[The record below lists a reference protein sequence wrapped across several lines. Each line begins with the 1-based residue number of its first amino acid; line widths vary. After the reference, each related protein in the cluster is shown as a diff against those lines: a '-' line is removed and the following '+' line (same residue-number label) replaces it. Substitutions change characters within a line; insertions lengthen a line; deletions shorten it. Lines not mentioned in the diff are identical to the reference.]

1 VAGGAVTD
9 TPYDDLA
16 AVYDW
21 LVPDGMETPEGA
33 AAAFADALP
42 PSGRVLDCAAGTGL
56 LAVGLAQ
63 RGYEVVATDASP
75 GMVER
80 AAALAEERGVDVA
93 TDVRRW
99 EELGGIGEFDAV
111 LCVGNSIVHAPGR
124 AARFAAFAGMA
135 GALRPGGTLL
145 VTSRN
150 WEAHREMTGGLHV
163 EDQVVERPGGR
174 AVVIRGW
181 GTPVWDEP
189 VRLDVAVAVLEDSG
203 RVRTVAER
211 LEVWPFRHQDLEE
224 DLVAAGLD
232 PAGSTWAPDVPRY
245 LVTAILR

>member
-1 VAGGAVTD
+1 MTD

-16 AVYDW
+16 AVYEW
-21 LVPDGMETPEGA
+21 LVPDGMATPEGA

-42 PSGRVLDCAAGTGL
+42 ASGRVLDCAAGTGL
-56 LAVGLAQ
+56 LAVGLAL

-80 AAALAEERGVDVA
+80 ARALADEHGVEVTA
-93 TDVRRW
+93 EVRRW
-99 EELGGIGEFDAV
+99 DELGGLGEFDAV

-124 AARFAAFAGMA
+124 TARMAAFAGMA
-135 GALRPGGTLL
+135 GVLRPGGTLL

-150 WEAHREMTGGLHV
+150 WEAQRDMAGGLYV
-163 EDQVVERPGGR
+163 EDRVVKRPQGR

-181 GTPVWDEP
+181 ETVLWDEP
-189 VRLDVAVAVLEDSG
+189 VRLDVAVALLEESG

-224 DLVAAGLD
+224 DLVTAGLD
-232 PAGSTWAPDVPRY
+232 LAASSWAPDAPRY

>member
-1 VAGGAVTD
+1 
-9 TPYDDLA
+9 
-16 AVYDW
+16 
-21 LVPDGMETPEGA
+21 METPEGA

-56 LAVGLAQ
+56 LAVGLAL
-63 RGYEVVATDASP
+63 RGFEVVATDASP

-80 AAALAEERGVDVA
+80 ARTLAEEHGVDVK
-93 TDVRRW
+93 TEVRRW
-99 EELGGIGEFDAV
+99 EQLGGIGEFDAV
-111 LCVGNSIVHAPGR
+111 LCVGNSIVHAAGR
-124 AARFAAFAGMA
+124 VERIAALAGMA

-150 WEAHREMTGGLHV
+150 WEAHRDMVGGLHV
-163 EDQVVERPGGR
+163 EDQVIDRPGGR

-181 GTPVWDEP
+181 ETPLWDKP
-189 VRLDVAVAVLEDSG
+189 MRLDVAVALLEESG
-203 RVRTVAER
+203 RIRTVAER
-211 LEVWPFRHQDLEE
+211 LEVWPVSHQDLEE

-232 PAGSTWAPDVPRY
+232 LEDSSWAPDVPRY